1 MLQSNR
7 TKWKKSEKSVAYVT
21 CYVCKQKGHYAPG
34 CPQKKKVKKVNLA
47 VATKNDSENEESPI
61 DEKVSKIFSVSMDN
75 QKILCIRRKI
85 ESCEMLMALDSG
97 SLNYL

>member
-1 MLQSNR
+1 M
-7 TKWKKSEKSVAYVT
+7 
-21 CYVCKQKGHYAPG
+21 CKQKGHYAPG